1 MKLAEALSM
10 RADLQ
15 KKISQLKVRL
25 LNNSKMQEGDKTAE
39 DPVTL
44 LEELDE
50 NTARLEDL
58 IRRINLT
65 NCMTKDGNLT
75 LTDMIAKR
83 DMMALKISI
92 LRDFLNSA
100 SEKVDRYS
108 NKEIKIISSVNVSDM
123 QKKVDNASGKLRELD
138 VRIQGLNWNTDLF

>member
-15 KKISQLKVRL
+15 KKITQLKVRL

-44 LEELDE
+44 LKELDE
-50 NTARLEDL
+50 NTSLLEDL

-65 NCMTKDGNLT
+65 NCMTKDGDLT

-108 NKEIKIISSVNVSDM
+108 NKEIKIISSIHVGDM
-123 QKKVDNASGKLRELD
+123 QKKVDKISGELRTLD